1 MKILSEFHK
10 TYNTEDNRRIV
21 SLPRKPLVTPL
32 PTNKIIAENRFHSL
46 QKRLASSD
54 VLKTQYDKCM
64 LNYIEQ
70 KHVEVCSIDESNE
83 KPVYYLPHHA
93 VRKKTQSETKWRI
106 VFDASSHAPGMISLN
121 DTLEAGPNLL
131 PESIGCLLRF
141 RLHEFAVTC
150 DGKQAFLQLSLHKE
164 DRDVTKFFWYK
175 LKSDSS
181 QPTTFTDEITV
192 YRFTRR
198 LPFGLTCS
206 PFLLCAATR
215 ELAAKHIAEFP
226 IAAPMIDKHL
236 YMDDFLASME
246 TESRII
252 MLYHEIKNLMALM
265 KLPMEKWAT
274 NSLKLKDVLQTH
286 EESHKT
292 ETTVLGIGWNTNSDT
307 LKHIIQDF
315 HTWILGIKWDELLP
329 ANLSTLWYA
338 AVKELDD
345 ICSLQIP
352 RCIGIS
358 SHVPFAIHVFCDASE
373 RAYGSVLYIVTFKGD
388 QSNVNLVCSR
398 NKTSSYKESYLTLPR
413 LELLA
418 ALMGAR
424 LLQYFCAEN
433 NICSSNA
440 TLWSDSQVVLGWI
453 RSDPNKWKTFVSNR
467 VTEIISYTNPS
478 QWRHMPWQRQSS

>member
-1 MKILSEFHK
+1 
-10 TYNTEDNRRIV
+10 
-21 SLPRKPLVTPL
+21 
-32 PTNKIIAENRFHSL
+32 
-46 QKRLASSD
+46 
-54 VLKTQYDKCM
+54 M

-192 YRFTRR
+192 YRFTR

-265 KLPMEKWAT
+265 K
-274 NSLKLKDVLQTH
+274 
-286 EESHKT
+286 
-292 ETTVLGIGWNTNSDT
+292 I
-307 LKHIIQDF
+307 
-315 HTWILGIKWDELLP
+315 
-329 ANLSTLWYA
+329 
-338 AVKELDD
+338 
-345 ICSLQIP
+345 
-352 RCIGIS
+352 
-358 SHVPFAIHVFCDASE
+358 
-373 RAYGSVLYIVTFKGD
+373 AYGKMG
-388 QSNVNLVCSR
+388 
-398 NKTSSYKESYLTLPR
+398 YKLFETQR
-413 LELLA
+413 
-418 ALMGAR
+418 
-424 LLQYFCAEN
+424 C
-433 NICSSNA
+433 
-440 TLWSDSQVVLGWI
+440 T
-453 RSDPNKWKTFVSNR
+453 
-467 VTEIISYTNPS
+467 TNT
-478 QWRHMPWQRQSS
+478 